1 MKKKLNDYEKA
12 SGQAIN
18 YSKSEVYFS
27 RNTPTNIK
35 DQISGILGVNEV
47 MGTGRYLGMPS
58 MIGRNK
64 KAMFGYLRDVEE
76 NSKLVRKASV

>member
-1 MKKKLNDYEKA
+1 MKKILNDYVKA

-18 YSKSEVYFS
+18 YAKSEIYFS
-27 RNTPTNIK
+27 RNTPDNVK
-35 DQISGILGVNEV
+35 ESISTMLGVNEV

-64 KAMFGYLRDVEE
+64 KSSIQLPQ
-76 NSKLVRKASV
+76 